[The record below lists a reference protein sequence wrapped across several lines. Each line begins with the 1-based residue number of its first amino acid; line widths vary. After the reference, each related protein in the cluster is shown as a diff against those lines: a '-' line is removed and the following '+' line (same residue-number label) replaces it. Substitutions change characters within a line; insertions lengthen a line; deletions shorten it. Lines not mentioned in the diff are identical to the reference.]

1 MNRQIRCMMRKLSFR
16 QAGYLSSEYH
26 VPEYSVMDRFEA
38 TAGVALMVTYH
49 IVLLNKTTFLRKL

>member
-1 MNRQIRCMMRKLSFR
+1 MMRKLSFR